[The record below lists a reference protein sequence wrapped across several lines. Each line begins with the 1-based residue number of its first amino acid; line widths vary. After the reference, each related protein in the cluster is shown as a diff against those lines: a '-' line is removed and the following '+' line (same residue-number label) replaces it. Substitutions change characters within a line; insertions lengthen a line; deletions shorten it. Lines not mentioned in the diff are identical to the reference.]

1 MQKNYRIDGSVGE
14 IKNSLE
20 DIIQGQNGVALR
32 ELSFEELTNF
42 IPKKDFLAE
51 TINGVKLE
59 YLIKN
64 ESSKTFSSEV
74 KGEQILFHIFQ
85 DKIITTFPFFSEV
98 KILVDTIRSEIE
110 VNVSAISS
118 CFKISD
124 KEGDRIVFNSTSGVY
139 FCTITSRSPFAI
151 PTGGSYFTKIEI
163 PSSLTGEQI
172 TSITRNV
179 YYYNGVK
186 EYNGQAFQSNTLQEH
201 GTGFYLEDAS
211 LNIGD
216 IIKCKIK
223 YWVRKDLYFEWLEA
237 EHTFKVIRQLEGI
250 KLKSSN
256 GLDLI
261 FPFTIRPP
269 EINITSASFGTAPVP
284 MEKNV
289 DLIYNNNFSNIVKL
303 LELELF
309 TNTGGVITTPPVPP
323 SLIIIGGGGDTGS
336 VVTQPPN
343 PGGVIT
349 TPPVPPSLIIIGGSY
364 YEPRSIDN
372 LIWKGVLV
380 SFFLEEV
387 NNLNLNANLLNLN
400 YTLSYAST
408 TSKRYVVARSCL
420 PTYNT
425 KINIIQTSVQSQV
438 KQVAPYTPYSVDGR
452 LAVSYLNIVKF
463 SKTGNYTDFN
473 FNPQATPTE
482 TDAFERVLQDVSEI
496 TFISNWSSGNEK
508 GFVLGTTKELLYF
521 SSIANIFST
530 TITDRKPIPCSYIP
544 PLKFN
549 INNITSNIIVEAG
562 RTKITGVVPTREQ
575 VNNINLTQ
583 YVDFFKNDPIKKI
596 QGIAY
601 DDDRLLFVLTDGGR
615 LYGCLTG
622 GSILAWFRI
631 QLKYQTEDITT
642 IDDGF
647 NKKLFITSV
656 IRKSGLVPTNQ
667 KLIGSIDFTEGVNQI
682 KAEYFIDNSLQDDN
696 VFSEQI
702 PTISRNNAFMLKSE
716 LTNEEKQQLPKP
728 MVARMTLHNQEVIN
742 SKVNTKASKVKR
754 KISNVNVNVRN
765 SNNFKIQYIY
775 QDNNKKVITKTAYDI
790 QKIDDFLNP
799 KRVKELIE
807 VFRGSPIM
815 DNVKLSIET
824 NEKSIVPLIIQS
836 ISFDTEYVNIK

>member
-1 MQKNYRIDGSVGE
+1 M
-14 IKNSLE
+14 
-20 DIIQGQNGVALR
+20 
-32 ELSFEELTNF
+32 
-42 IPKKDFLAE
+42 
-51 TINGVKLE
+51 
-59 YLIKN
+59 
-64 ESSKTFSSEV
+64 
-74 KGEQILFHIFQ
+74 
-85 DKIITTFPFFSEV
+85 
-98 KILVDTIRSEIE
+98 
-110 VNVSAISS
+110 
-118 CFKISD
+118 
-124 KEGDRIVFNSTSGVY
+124 
-139 FCTITSRSPFAI
+139 
-151 PTGGSYFTKIEI
+151 
-163 PSSLTGEQI
+163 
-172 TSITRNV
+172 
-179 YYYNGVK
+179 
-186 EYNGQAFQSNTLQEH
+186 
-201 GTGFYLEDAS
+201 
-211 LNIGD
+211 
-216 IIKCKIK
+216 
-223 YWVRKDLYFEWLEA
+223 
-237 EHTFKVIRQLEGI
+237 
-250 KLKSSN
+250 
-256 GLDLI
+256 
-261 FPFTIRPP
+261 
-269 EINITSASFGTAPVP
+269 
-284 MEKNV
+284 
-289 DLIYNNNFSNIVKL
+289 
-303 LELELF
+303 
-309 TNTGGVITTPPVPP
+309 
-323 SLIIIGGGGDTGS
+323 
-336 VVTQPPN
+336 
-343 PGGVIT
+343 
-349 TPPVPPSLIIIGGSY
+349 
-364 YEPRSIDN
+364 
-372 LIWKGVLV
+372 
-380 SFFLEEV
+380 
-387 NNLNLNANLLNLN
+387 
-400 YTLSYAST
+400 
-408 TSKRYVVARSCL
+408 
-420 PTYNT
+420 
-425 KINIIQTSVQSQV
+425 
-438 KQVAPYTPYSVDGR
+438 
-452 LAVSYLNIVKF
+452 AVSYLNIVKF

-473 FNPQATPTE
+473 FNPQETPTE

-596 QGIAY
+596 QGIVY

-647 NKKLFITSV
+647 NRKLFITSV
-656 IRKSGLVPTNQ
+656 IKTSNLVPTNQ